1 MKIKLKK
8 VLGWIPVA
16 FLFLMISCGGPKEP
30 AKVLVFS
37 KTAGFRHESIAAG
50 IEAIKK
56 LGEKY
61 NFTVD
66 TTENSDRFNEENLR
80 NYKVVVFL
88 NTTGDVLNKQQQNDF
103 ERFIQAGGGY
113 VGVHAAADTEYNW
126 PWYGQLVGG
135 YFESHPNNPNVRTA
149 TFNVIDKT
157 HISTDSLPDTWER
170 TDEFYNYKNIQE
182 DLNVLIT
189 IDESTYE
196 GGTNGDFH
204 PMSWYHDF
212 DGGRAFYTAMG
223 HTNESYD
230 EPLFLKHLA
239 GGMLYALGGS
249 KPAELDYSKVSTG

>member
-1 MKIKLKK
+1 MKQFMRQIFTL
-8 VLGWIPVA
+8 A
-16 FLFLMISCGGPKEP
+16 FIFSFLLILSCGGPSEP
-30 AKVLVFS
+30 PRVLVFS
-37 KTAGFRHESIAAG
+37 KTAGFRHESIGAG
-50 IEAIKK
+50 IEAVKK

-61 NFTVD
+61 GFEVD

-80 NYKVVVFL
+80 NYSAVIFL

-126 PWYGQLVGG
+126 PWYGGLAGA

-149 TFNVIDKT
+149 TFNVIDDT
-157 HISTDSLPDTWER
+157 HMATDSLPDTWER
-170 TDEFYNYKNIQE
+170 TDEFYNYKNISE
-182 DLNVLIT
+182 KLNVLIT

-204 PMSWYHDF
+204 PMSWYQEY

-223 HTNESYD
+223 HTNESYE

-239 GGMLYALGGS
+239 GGIMYVL
-249 KPAELDYSKVSTG
+249 